1 MLKAKTFL
9 LISVPV
15 LSTQMHQ
22 SVLSLCCAN
31 GCTSYVVEVSVVLQ
45 AQFIILLMDFCV
57 AISRV
62 TILMLG
68 VKAQKS
74 GLIIVGFW
82 QIPYSK
88 KSNFIKWNCW
98 FLPPNI
104 PEPVICNK
112 SDELYEILNWK
123 YTKWRNLIFF
133 RSQNVLKTKMAN

>member
-1 MLKAKTFL
+1 M
-9 LISVPV
+9 
-15 LSTQMHQ
+15 QQ

-88 KSNFIKWNCW
+88 KSNFIK
-98 FLPPNI
+98 
-104 PEPVICNK
+104 
-112 SDELYEILNWK
+112 
-123 YTKWRNLIFF
+123 
-133 RSQNVLKTKMAN
+133 